1 MGKIDKEKLLKE
13 LTDWHVPEQIINIV
27 EAVPEDPEEP
37 EIDFDALYNEWCK
50 NTKDWSELRSPYD
63 QARSLRDFLKSKN
76 LTQPQ
81 VDMDALRNEIYA
93 SIQKP
98 VEIPVKKTWT
108 LKKEYEK
115 YSRIIGHTPTTL
127 IVDPT
132 VAPDPEFY
140 DYKEDPDYSKIPKG
154 SIVEIECLGDKF
166 YRTFVKF
173 EHENIFTKDGE
184 EIEQWS
190 PDVIIR
196 VVELAKE

>member
-1 MGKIDKEKLLKE
+1 MGKIDKEKLLDVLKKHFPNYKDYKVIAE
-13 LTDWHVPEQIINIV
+13 LELAKNAIELV
-27 EAVPEDPEEP
+27 ENFPEEP
-37 EIDFDALYNEWCK
+37 EIDFDALYKDLLKDCGDSC
-50 NTKDWSELRSPYD
+50 TKDESCK
-63 QARSLRDFLKSKN
+63 ACVFDFLKSKN
-76 LTQPQ
+76 LT
-81 VDMDALRNEIYA
+81 V
-93 SIQKP
+93 QKP

-173 EHENIFTKDGE
+173 ERGNVFTKEVG

-190 PDVIIR
+190 PNVIIR